1 MRMLITVDRVVEIV
15 GSIHGVDL
23 RVKQRRDRRAERARG
38 IAMYVARHTTRD
50 SYTELAKAFHTSCGT
65 VINKVQAVSEELRD
79 DVPLRAHI
87 RAIEAVLNGCCIC

>member
-1 MRMLITVDRVVEIV
+1 MRILITVDRVLEIV

-23 RVKQRRDRRAERARG
+23 RVKPRRDRRAERARG
-38 IAMYVARHTTRD
+38 IAMYIARHTTRD
-50 SYTELAKAFHTSCGT
+50 TYLEIAKAFRTSCGT

-87 RAIEAVLNGCCIC
+87 RAIESVLNGCGVC